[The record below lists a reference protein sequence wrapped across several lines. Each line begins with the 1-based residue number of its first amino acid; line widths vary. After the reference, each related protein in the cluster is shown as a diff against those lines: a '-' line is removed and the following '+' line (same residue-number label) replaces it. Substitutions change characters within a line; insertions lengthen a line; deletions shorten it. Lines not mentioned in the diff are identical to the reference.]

1 METIKNKVWPPIAKD
16 LGQILKS
23 TKMNKE
29 KKGFERE
36 RDKLP
41 EAIAPLALT
50 WRRRTSMEVSWQVDS
65 QDLQE
70 TSKNR
75 RTLR

>member
-1 METIKNKVWPPIAKD
+1 
-16 LGQILKS
+16 
-23 TKMNKE
+23 MNKE

-36 RDKLP
+36 IDKLP

-50 WRRRTSMEVSWQVDS
+50 WWRGTSMEVSWRVDS

-70 TSKNR
+70 MSKIR
-75 RTLR
+75 